1 MTKILTIIM
10 TKKNIITSFYKI
22 VNMSSLPAVL
32 TFIGYKQ
39 TYRHT
44 SLYIDYIIHINYFS
58 YLKKKQYEKFP

>member
-22 VNMSSLPAVL
+22 VNMSSLSAVL

-58 YLKKKQYEKFP
+58 YLKKTI

>member
-1 MTKILTIIM
+1 M

-22 VNMSSLPAVL
+22 VNMSSLSAVL

-58 YLKKKQYEKFP
+58 YLKKTI